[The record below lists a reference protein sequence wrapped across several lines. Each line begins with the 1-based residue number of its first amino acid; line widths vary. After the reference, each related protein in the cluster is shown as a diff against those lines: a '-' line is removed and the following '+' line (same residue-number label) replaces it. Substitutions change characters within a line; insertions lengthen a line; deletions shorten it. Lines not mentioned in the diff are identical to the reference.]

1 MPSRTLAM
9 NKLSGMATIGFS
21 IKQID
26 IMIKPKELAVNATA
40 KNTKNKLTKGRKQ
53 ISTCFQR
60 DFDENFGMTFSL
72 RRDCL

>member
-26 IMIKPKELAVNATA
+26 IMIKPKESAVKATA
-40 KNTKNKLTKGRKQ
+40 KNAKNKANKGMKH
-53 ISTCFQR
+53 ISTCFHR
-60 DFDENFGMTFSL
+60 
-72 RRDCL
+72 